1 MLAISLM
8 GAVPAS
14 ASNTLNV
21 PGNFPTVQAAID
33 ASSNGDTV
41 MVAPGTYFENV
52 SFKGKLITV
61 QSTQGP
67 NVTTIDGGGIAPVVN
82 FSTSETS
89 AAVLQGFTIQ
99 HGSAPFAYGYEGA
112 GVHINRASPTIQ
124 GNLITA
130 NTACGNGA
138 GISVSFASPTIRDNT
153 ITDNS
158 KQPGCSGDSGGGISV
173 GGAASA
179 QIIHNTITN
188 NTTDFGGGISL
199 FAAGTPTLLSNT
211 ISNNTAVIEGGGIDI
226 VNQSDAPIVQNLITG
241 NTSPRSGGGLYVLT
255 PSGTRGPALVNNT
268 LSGNSAPDSGVVLG
282 GFDGQVQ
289 LFNNIIAAATSQPA
303 VLCDTTYS
311 STPPIF
317 DHNDLFNSTGPATQG
332 SCSQVVGA
340 GGNIS
345 AAPQFASAGDYHLQ
359 ASSPAID
366 TGNNNAPSLPSTDLG
381 GGPRISGGAVD
392 QGVYEFQQPL
402 VLTMSSIPGSVEG
415 AGFSAVLAH
424 FSGGAGPYSA
434 GVSWGDGQTS
444 PGFIGAGNSV
454 SGSHTYAEE
463 GGYTL
468 TVTVTDSTGATAGG
482 TTSSSAADAAITLSG
497 TRLTVHHRSNFTAIV
512 ATLSD
517 GDPNGTAA
525 DYTGRISWGD
535 GATSTCPSTA
545 CTLAQVSGGFSV
557 SGSHSYRRSRT
568 YTVTIQLNDA
578 GGSAAS
584 TTTTITAN

>member
-1 MLAISLM
+1 MRFLI
-8 GAVPAS
+8 
-14 ASNTLNV
+14 
-21 PGNFPTVQAAID
+21 AA
-33 ASSNGDTV
+33 
-41 MVAPGTYFENV
+41 
-52 SFKGKLITV
+52 L
-61 QSTQGP
+61 
-67 NVTTIDGGGIAPVVN
+67 
-82 FSTSETS
+82 S
-89 AAVLQGFTIQ
+89 AATF
-99 HGSAPFAYGYEGA
+99 
-112 GVHINRASPTIQ
+112 
-124 GNLITA
+124 LITA

-188 NTTDFGGGISL
+188 NTTDF
-199 FAAGTPTLLSNT
+199 
-211 ISNNTAVIEGGGIDI
+211 GGGIDI

-303 VLCDTTYS
+303 VL
-311 STPPIF
+311 F

-332 SCSQVVGA
+332 SCSQVVGP
-340 GGNIS
+340 GGNLS

-366 TGNNNAPSLPSTDLG
+366 TGNNNAPSLPSTALG

-454 SGSHTYAEE
+454 S
-463 GGYTL
+463 
-468 TVTVTDSTGATAGG
+468 DSTGATAGG
-482 TTSSSAADAAITLSG
+482 TTPTSAADAGITLSG
-497 TRLTVHHRSNFTAIV
+497 TRLTVQHRSNFTATV

-517 GDPNGTAA
+517 GDPNGNAV

-557 SGSHSYRRSRT
+557 SGSHNYRRSRT
-568 YTVTIQLNDA
+568 YTVTIQLNDT